1 MRPAAGGPN
10 LAPTSERCTVSA
22 MEYGKTYDVIVIGG
36 GPAGVTA
43 ALRARELGADVALVE
58 RSNLGGTCTN
68 DGCVPTRVLA
78 KAARLARDA
87 EQLGQY
93 GLSSPRPSL
102 SFGDLLARTQQVIY
116 QVHEKKQ
123 LLGHLEASGAHV
135 LAGVGEAVFQD
146 PHTIRAGSQILTA
159 ASFILCA
166 GGRARRIDFP
176 GAELAITHSDVW
188 SLRSLPRSIIIVG
201 GAATGCQLASIMAAF
216 GARVTLLDAAPRIVP
231 VEDPLVS
238 RALLE
243 SFQRRGISLVTGIQ
257 GIDRLEGAPG
267 DLSLHYRFDG
277 GVHRADAEAVLLST
291 GWVGNV
297 AALNLAAAGVQ
308 TDGRYVQVDHTLRTN
323 VAHIL
328 AAGDITGRMMLVQ
341 SASIEAR
348 VAAENAVTG
357 AALTDRHRIV
367 PHGGFTDPEYASVG
381 QIAEAGPGTA
391 VAVVSYAELD
401 RGIIDGHTEGVCK
414 LVVDVATRRIT
425 GAHVVGE
432 QAVEVVHVAAA
443 GMAAGMTVEQLAELE
458 IAYPTYTAVLGLAAR
473 RIARDL
479 GVVPISPQWRSLGRP
494 HAAEWEW
501 REG

>member
-1 MRPAAGGPN
+1 M
-10 LAPTSERCTVSA
+10 
-22 MEYGKTYDVIVIGG
+22 TYDVIVIGG

-43 ALRARELGADVALVE
+43 ALRARELGASVALVE
-58 RSNLGGTCTN
+58 RGNLGGTCTN

-87 EQLGQY
+87 EQFAQY
-93 GLSSPRPSL
+93 GLNAPRPSVN
-102 SFGDLLARTQQVIY
+102 FGELLARTQQVIY

-123 LLGHLEASGAHV
+123 LLGNLQASGAHV
-135 LAGVGEAVFQD
+135 RAGVGDAAFVD
-146 PHTIRAGSQILTA
+146 PHAIRAGGETLQA
-159 ASFILCA
+159 DSFILCA

-176 GAELAITHSDVW
+176 GADLALTHSDVW
-188 SLRSLPRSIIIVG
+188 SLRALPRSIIIVG

-216 GARVTLLDAAPRIVP
+216 GARVTILDVAKRIVP
-231 VEDPLVS
+231 GEDPLVS
-238 RALLE
+238 RVLADA
-243 SFQRRGISLVTGIQ
+243 FRRRGIDLVTGIS
-257 GIDRLEGAPG
+257 GVDRLERASGG
-267 DLSLHYRFDG
+267 LSLHYRYDG

-297 AALNLAAAGVQ
+297 ASLNLGAAGVH
-308 TDGRYVQVDHTLRTN
+308 TDGRYVQVDHALRTN
-323 VAHIL
+323 VPHIY

-348 VAAENAVTG
+348 LAAENAVSG
-357 AALTDRHRIV
+357 GSGTDQHRIV

-381 QIAEAGPGTA
+381 LIAEPGPGVA

-401 RGIIDGHTEGVCK
+401 RGIIDGHTEGICK
-414 LVVDVATRRIT
+414 LVVDPASRRIL

-432 QAVEVVHVAAA
+432 QAVEIVHVVAA

-473 RIARDL
+473 RIAREL
-479 GVVPISPQWRSLGRP
+479 GAVALSPQWRALGRP
-494 HAAEWEW
+494 HAAEWER
-501 REG
+501 REV